1 MELHRRVPGYAGI
14 YFDRKHNR
22 HVIRIKRGQPLPPSA
37 TARKAVSEVMGIPE
51 AEIERAGFEEADR
64 DMAGL
69 IELKDRIS
77 MSWVGEMSGL
87 GINQRAGRIT
97 VSVRDRK
104 NMAETEAMLKRLRVP
119 PDAVEIMELPPII
132 IERNAVIRRE
142 STESNPR

>member
-1 MELHRRVPGYAGI
+1 
-14 YFDRKHNR
+14 
-22 HVIRIKRGQPLPPSA
+22 
-37 TARKAVSEVMGIPE
+37 
-51 AEIERAGFEEADR
+51 
-64 DMAGL
+64 
-69 IELKDRIS
+69 